1 MELERENGI
10 KALGKVLK
18 QGKNCETI
26 ERYVYESCRECP
38 ENYKWYLYQTIGF
51 LLQDIKSLKKVG
63 KDIKEKRIGWNSP
76 MYNGIA
82 SKIKEHDEYIVKP
95 FDVVDGVVT
104 CPKCG
109 GSKTWSIQKQL
120 RSGDE
125 GMTTLSRC
133 VTCGNHW
140 SYSG

>member
-1 MELERENGI
+1 MDRDTGKKI
-10 KALGKVLK
+10 LGKVLK

-26 ERYVYESCRECP
+26 EKYVHDASETP
-38 ENYKWYLYQTIGF
+38 EQYKWYVYQTVGF

-63 KDIKEKRIGWNSP
+63 KDIKEKRIGWQSP
-76 MYNGIA
+76 MYDQIS
-82 SKIKEHDEYIVKP
+82 SKIKEHDDYIVKP

>member
-1 MELERENGI
+1 MSIDRVKG
-10 KALGKVLK
+10 KTALGKILK
-18 QGKNCETI
+18 QGKNAETVEKYI
-26 ERYVYESCRECP
+26 YETCKDDP
-38 ENYKWYLYQTIGF
+38 EKYTWYIYQTAGF
-51 LLQDIKSLKKVG
+51 LLQDVKTLRKVA
-63 KDIKEKRIGWNSP
+63 KDVKEGRIGWKSP
-76 MYNGIA
+76 MYDPIA
-82 SKIKEHDEYIVKP
+82 SKIQEHDEYIVKP